1 MTKHHKLS
9 LSCTVTNVNPF
20 LQVKMMGELGLM
32 GMVAPEELGGAG
44 MGYLAYAVAMEEIS
58 RGCATA
64 GVILSVNNVSFHS
77 FYRNSLGHYVGAI
90 GR

>member
-1 MTKHHKLS
+1 
-9 LSCTVTNVNPF
+9 
-20 LQVKMMGELGLM
+20 MMGELGLM

-64 GVILSVNNVSFHS
+64 GVILSVNNVSVYCVS
-77 FYRNSLGHYVGAI
+77 CVVDCSAQCGGVPTVLT
-90 GR
+90 

>member
-1 MTKHHKLS
+1 
-9 LSCTVTNVNPF
+9 
-20 LQVKMMGELGLM
+20 MGEMGLM

-64 GVILSVNNVSFHS
+64 GVVMSVNNVSRDYSWCCHV
-77 FYRNSLGHYVGAI
+77 RQQ
-90 GR
+90 RE